1 MGQSS
6 SWECSHIDGN
16 SYQPVLIQDSE
27 KAILEKLVNWK
38 DNRVYK
44 SVEYN
49 NQKLILLQCVYSSR
63 IVNGNKKIKARLEAK
78 GYQEG
83 NNSTSDFL
91 GPALKSLCLILNI
104 IPTMQWKMQYFDIKS
119 AFLQSF

>member
-16 SYQPVLIQDSE
+16 SYQPLLIQDSE
-27 KAILEKLVNWK
+27 KAILEKLVKWK

-49 NQKLILLQCVYSSR
+49 NQKLILLQYVYSSR
-63 IVNGNKKIKARLEAK
+63 IVNGNKKIKAQLEAK

-83 NNSTSDFL
+83 NNSKSDFL
-91 GPALKSLCLILNI
+91 GPALKNVYVSSSI
-104 IPTMQWKMQYFDIKS
+104 
-119 AFLQSF
+119 

>member
-6 SWECSHIDGN
+6 SWECSHIDGS
-16 SYQPVLIQDSE
+16 SYQPLLIQDSE
-27 KAILEKLVNWK
+27 KAILEKLVKWK

-63 IVNGNKKIKARLEAK
+63 IVNGNKKINLKQKA
-78 GYQEG
+78 
-83 NNSTSDFL
+83 
-91 GPALKSLCLILNI
+91 
-104 IPTMQWKMQYFDIKS
+104 IKKETIVRVIS
-119 AFLQSF
+119 

>member
-16 SYQPVLIQDSE
+16 SYQPLLIQDSE
-27 KAILEKLVNWK
+27 KAILEKLVKWK

-49 NQKLILLQCVYSSR
+49 NQKLILLQYVYSSR
-63 IVNGNKKIKARLEAK
+63 IVNGNKKIKAQLKAK

-83 NNSTSDFL
+83 NNSKSDFL
-91 GPALKSLCLILNI
+91 GPALKNVYVSCSI
-104 IPTMQWKMQYFDIKS
+104 
-119 AFLQSF
+119 

>member
-16 SYQPVLIQDSE
+16 SYQPLLIQDSE
-27 KAILEKLVNWK
+27 KAILEKLVKWK

-49 NQKLILLQCVYSSR
+49 NQKLILLRWVYSSR

-83 NNSTSDFL
+83 NNSISNFL
-91 GPALKSLCLILNI
+91 GPAPKNVYVSSLI
-104 IPTMQWKMQYFDIKS
+104 
-119 AFLQSF
+119 